1 MNPEDQFT
9 SIRWDREELNKN
21 EDNKKIDSITNTMK
35 ENPIN
40 PKIDSQSVDEEDPNE
55 QDFLSASKIGLEN
68 EQDFHNTIQENTEET
83 ENSDPSNSL
92 LISQQGNQEE
102 HQQKVQTQ
110 QLHQNTEERRSSSSQ
125 AESLIPH
132 QSIDQSSND
141 PDLSSQS
148 NAEQIDT
155 SFFDKYSIKIS
166 ATSPNRDL
174 DASSK
179 PFISYL
185 VTTTTDNP
193 NIIKLGKD
201 KTEHDDGQ
209 LRTFNVRRRYG
220 DFRYLHES
228 LTNDFPTTMIPPLP
242 SKSNIKYL
250 TGDTFSHEFVHK
262 RLHSLERFLRFII
275 QHKLLSQSSIF
286 HLFISDSNDWN
297 TFTTSLKLKELNVNG
312 EQQGGLVNKVVNED
326 LITEKV
332 MNFLTSSKHK
342 KETNRE
348 ILEIND
354 KLKKLYE
361 NLLKLDR
368 IFLKLNRKNK
378 ELSSDYSQFSN
389 QILKLS
395 SIQSEEDSS
404 ITSNFKIFAESLDY
418 FSDSWSQL
426 YKYMDESFLVSL
438 KDCSKYIISL
448 TNLIELQHNKKIDL
462 QVLQDYLNK
471 TRNELSNASNGHH
484 SSSSTYSSG
493 GSGSGIVNNTTQ
505 LIKDTISTSATPYIG
520 STSKENKI
528 HKLENRA
535 AQLEDEIQVQTK
547 LINDFTN
554 KIITEEYPNWDKFNK
569 NELKGSMVGLCD
581 KQIDFYKGLVNK
593 WTDVELKL
601 TQRLNSIQ

>member
-9 SIRWDREELNKN
+9 SVRWDRDEINKN
-21 EDNKKIDSITNTMK
+21 NNNQVESTEDQSKVIKPDIKT
-35 ENPIN
+35 
-40 PKIDSQSVDEEDPNE
+40 QSVDEEPIE
-55 QDFLSASKIGLEN
+55 EEYLSVPVTDANNAQKS
-68 EQDFHNTIQENTEET
+68 NTIIQENTDEAES
-83 ENSDPSNSL
+83 SDPSNSL
-92 LISQQGNQEE
+92 LISQPDNKDEPS
-102 HQQKVQTQ
+102 QQPKI
-110 QLHQNTEERRSSSSQ
+110 NEERRSSNSQ
-125 AESLIPH
+125 PELQESLHESNSNEAEIP
-132 QSIDQSSND
+132 
-141 PDLSSQS
+141 SQS

-166 ATSPNRDL
+166 ATNPNRDL

-193 NIIKLGKD
+193 NIKKLGKD
-201 KTEHDDGQ
+201 NHSDEQYVTYS
-209 LRTFNVRRRYG
+209 VRRRYG

-262 RLHSLERFLRFII
+262 RLHSLERFLRFIV

-354 KLKKLYE
+354 KLNKLYE

-368 IFLKLNRKNK
+368 IFSKLNRKNK
-378 ELSSDYSQFSN
+378 ELSNDYSHFSN

-395 SIQSEEDSS
+395 TIQSEEDSS
-404 ITSNFKIFAESLDY
+404 VISNFKVFAESLDF
-418 FSDSWSQL
+418 FSNSWSQL
-426 YKYMDESFLVSL
+426 HKYMDESFLVSL

-462 QVLQDYLNK
+462 QVLQDYLIK
-471 TRNELSNASNGHH
+471 TRNELSTASGGHPSSSYH
-484 SSSSTYSSG
+484 SS

-520 STSKENKI
+520 STSKEHKI
-528 HKLENRA
+528 QKLENKA
-535 AQLEDEIQVQTK
+535 AQLENEIKVQTK

-554 KIITEEYPNWDKFNK
+554 KIITEEYPNWDNFNK
-569 NELKGSMVGLCD
+569 NELKGSMIGLCD
-581 KQIDFYKGLVNK
+581 KQIEFYKGLVDK
-593 WTDVELKL
+593 WTDVEIKL